1 VEYVFIIVL
10 KICTFQGCTEIFTD
24 NIQYK
29 TEKICFDKALK
40 KSVEISEE
48 LVNYKSFDGIM
59 YSIEYDCE
67 KELKFSI

>member
-1 VEYVFIIVL
+1 MEYVFIIVL
-10 KICTFQGCTEIFTD
+10 KICTFKGCTEIFTD

-29 TEKICFDKALK
+29 TEKICFDKALE

>member
-1 VEYVFIIVL
+1 MEYVFIIVL

-24 NIQYK
+24 NIQYI
-29 TEKICFDKALK
+29 TEKICFDKALE

>member
-1 VEYVFIIVL
+1 MEYVFIIVL

-24 NIQYK
+24 NIHYK

>member
-1 VEYVFIIVL
+1 MEYVFIIVL

-29 TEKICFDKALK
+29 TEKICFDKALE

-48 LVNYKSFDGIM
+48 LVNYKEFDGIM
-59 YSIEYDCE
+59 YAIQYNCE
-67 KELKFSI
+67 KELRFTT

>member
-1 VEYVFIIVL
+1 MEYVFIIVL

-29 TEKICFDKALK
+29 TEKICFDKALE

-48 LVNYKSFDGIM
+48 LVNYKSFDEIM

>member
-1 VEYVFIIVL
+1 MEYVFIIVL

-29 TEKICFDKALK
+29 TEKICFDKALE

>member
-1 VEYVFIIVL
+1 MEYVFIIVL

>member
-1 VEYVFIIVL
+1 MEYVFIIVL
-10 KICTFQGCTEIFTD
+10 KICTFQGCTQIFTD

>member
-1 VEYVFIIVL
+1 MEYVFIIVL

-29 TEKICFDKALK
+29 TEKICFNKALE

>member
-1 VEYVFIIVL
+1 MEYVFIIIL

-29 TEKICFDKALK
+29 TEKICFDKALE

-59 YSIEYDCE
+59 YSIQYGCK